1 MKGRSNDKQSLSRH
15 IKMFSNLVNERYGMK
30 FDKLLPPHVGGSES
44 DGHDMAKAISD
55 YPVKGALSSIIPLLE
70 TKLDYTAYLVA
81 FITSAHHYS
90 LVGKFDEDEADAVLT
105 ALFSKVVASFNIEN
119 ATSSHPKQ
127 SPYGRVFNCDQPSN
141 TSRISPS
148 LVVELIQFSDV
159 TGNDSMGIINTLT
172 EYALD
177 VKEET
182 EESVFHDFL
191 FPVANGICAHI
202 DTTGR
207 SSTGSERRFIKHM
220 LTKYVRDYV
229 KKAPPSPPP
238 DWQKKTTIRCICS
251 NCASLRMF
259 IDDSFSTTQDFALG
273 GKRRNHLD
281 QQVDKTFFTTTTIR
295 ANPHK
300 LRVEKTQALLV
311 SDFKAWVAR
320 VQIANSEL
328 EQLSQ
333 KDCLEEMLGNQYHS
347 ILSHQNLVLPD
358 DLPPMPAPRGLR
370 NAVQRTVPAKRPFG
384 Q

>member
-70 TKLDYTAYLVA
+70 TKLDCTAYLVA

-90 LVGKFDEDEADAVLT
+90 LAGKFDEDEADAVLT
-105 ALFSKVVASFNIEN
+105 ALFSKVVASFNIES

-182 EESVFHDFL
+182 EE
-191 FPVANGICAHI
+191 N
-202 DTTGR
+202 TTGR

-347 ILSHQNLVLPD
+347 ILSHQNLD